1 MTEELKKRIDV
12 WYRGCRDFKMFD
24 NQLSA
29 MIHEMR
35 PEEICKFRQL
45 EEFEAKRSR
54 GGRSGYKKYIN
65 FQVDDFSRYD
75 PSIKLI
81 VLKNDTRY
89 ELSIIDRDLNDINE
103 RVYGLKQNQIDGDY
117 VALIMVD
124 DGSLKNHRMYEVD
137 IVNNNGNYSLVCREW
152 ANLKI
157 VNTQTKPLPEQVV
170 KRLLSKDDIKQ
181 L

>member
-1 MTEELKKRIDV
+1 MTEELKQRFELWLNSCKSLKVFYKQYMSI
-12 WYRGCRDFKMFD
+12 
-24 NQLSA
+24 
-29 MIHEMR
+29 IHEMR
-35 PEEICKFRQL
+35 HEEISKFKKF
-45 EEFEAKRSR
+45 EEFEEKRSR
-54 GGRSGYKKYIN
+54 DGRSGYKKYIN
-65 FQVDDFSRYD
+65 FYVDDFSRYE

-117 VALIMVD
+117 VALIIVD

-137 IVNNNGNYSLVCREW
+137 IVNNCKNYELVCREW

-157 VNTQTKPLPEQVV
+157 VDTQTKPLTEQQVNA
-170 KRLLSKDDIKQ
+170 LLGKNEIKQ